1 MAIIT
6 MLVGLGVL
14 LAFTVLGCVLEVFLA
29 RRESIWPGL
38 VLPILAGLYAVV
50 MVLSYT
56 VAPDTPWNQVLGGVL
71 AVFLVSGIPAFLLL
85 MVFFICRSGRRRK
98 SGSRYRTAENRRSFP
113 GLRCNAAPDRRW
125 QPPDRDRRST
135 EWRKHPQRLHGRPG
149 FRCSSAPGWHPAALR
164 RRGFPDCRCQSA
176 PVRR

>member
-38 VLPILAGLYAVV
+38 VPILAGLYAVV

-56 VAPDTPWNQVLGGVL
+56 VAPDTL
-71 AVFLVSGIPAFLLL
+71 
-85 MVFFICRSGRRRK
+85 
-98 SGSRYRTAENRRSFP
+98 
-113 GLRCNAAPDRRW
+113 
-125 QPPDRDRRST
+125 
-135 EWRKHPQRLHGRPG
+135 
-149 FRCSSAPGWHPAALR
+149 
-164 RRGFPDCRCQSA
+164 
-176 PVRR
+176 

>member
-38 VLPILAGLYAVV
+38 VL

-56 VAPDTPWNQVLGGVL
+56 AAPDTPWNQVLGGVL

-98 SGSRYRTAENRRSFP
+98 KQLEKMNVQD
-113 GLRCNAAPDRRW
+113 L
-125 QPPDRDRRST
+125 
-135 EWRKHPQRLHGRPG
+135 
-149 FRCSSAPGWHPAALR
+149 
-164 RRGFPDCRCQSA
+164 
-176 PVRR
+176 

>member
-50 MVLSYT
+50 MVLS
-56 VAPDTPWNQVLGGVL
+56 
-71 AVFLVSGIPAFLLL
+71 
-85 MVFFICRSGRRRK
+85 
-98 SGSRYRTAENRRSFP
+98 
-113 GLRCNAAPDRRW
+113 
-125 QPPDRDRRST
+125 
-135 EWRKHPQRLHGRPG
+135 
-149 FRCSSAPGWHPAALR
+149 
-164 RRGFPDCRCQSA
+164 
-176 PVRR
+176 

>member
-14 LAFTVLGCVLEVFLA
+14 LVFTVLGCVLEVFLA

-56 VAPDTPWNQVLGGVL
+56 AAPDTPWNQVLGGVL

-98 SGSRYRTAENRRSFP
+98 KQLEKMNVQD
-113 GLRCNAAPDRRW
+113 L
-125 QPPDRDRRST
+125 
-135 EWRKHPQRLHGRPG
+135 
-149 FRCSSAPGWHPAALR
+149 
-164 RRGFPDCRCQSA
+164 
-176 PVRR
+176 